1 MSYPSIGAYKP
12 IQNASIAG
20 NTVPNGSYVDVL
32 AAASNTKGSAGLFVH
47 NTSGATVVLA
57 IGGAGS
63 EVDIPFAFASGV
75 LPIFLAVDIKKGTR
89 ISAKGIGSAGSTG
102 SLVVNRVG

>member
-1 MSYPSIGAYKP
+1 MYPSISAFKP
-12 IQNASIAG
+12 KQNSSIAG
-20 NTVPNGSYVDVL
+20 STVPNGTYVEVL
-32 AAASNTKGSAGLFVH
+32 SAANNTKGSAGLFVH

-63 EVDIPFAFASGV
+63 EVDIPFSFASGV
-75 LPIFLAVDIKKGTR
+75 LPHFIAVDIPKGVR